1 MAEVEVV
8 VVLELGS
15 SSISI
20 NECNS
25 CIIIITII
33 IKLSFIAC
41 LNKNILAQ
49 KRVTEKCLVVNVPSK
64 LHACVRT
71 QDAR

>member
-33 IKLSFIAC
+33 IKLSFIMR
-41 LNKNILAQ
+41 LNKTNLARKMQ
-49 KRVTEKCLVVNVPSK
+49 IEGAASQLPCEELLDIQNLES
-64 LHACVRT
+64 
-71 QDAR
+71 Q